1 MVFSATIEHPAALAA
16 LINVLG
22 NEEEVSK
29 LMCSERG
36 IPASAAGLQICEE
49 NILRYPLVAEAN
61 GKVMD
66 YVSFPL
72 DPKFEAAALKNTD
85 GVYYDVQ
92 AGLSYGDY
100 DVETAADVLIEG
112 VEEVLNK

>member
-1 MVFSATIEHPAALAA
+1 
-16 LINVLG
+16 
-22 NEEEVSK
+22 
-29 LMCSERG
+29 
-36 IPASAAGLQICEE
+36 
-49 NILRYPLVAEAN
+49 
-61 GKVMD
+61 MD